1 MAKFYDVLTPEL
13 QAFIGRQRMFFVASA
28 PSNGDGR
35 VNLSPKGIDTLRIL
49 SEREIAYLDLTG
61 SGNETAAHL
70 RQNGRVT
77 FMWCSFDEK
86 PWIVRAY
93 CTGRSVQPRDPEWE
107 KYASLFNAHP
117 GARQIIVAAVQ
128 SAQSSCGFA
137 VPRYE
142 FIEQRPLLT
151 EWTIKKGDDGI
162 RRYWADKNQS
172 SIDGLPTGLLADDS

>member
-1 MAKFYDVLTPEL
+1 MAKFYESLTAEL
-13 QAFIGRQRMFFVASA
+13 QTFIARQRMFFVASA

-35 VNLSPKGIDTLRIL
+35 VNLSPKGMDTLRIL
-49 SEREIAYLDLTG
+49 GERELAYLDLTG

-70 RQNGRVT
+70 RQNGRMS

-93 CTGRSVQPRDPEWE
+93 CTARSVQPRDADWQR
-107 KYASLFNAHP
+107 YAGLFTPHL
-117 GARQIIVAAVQ
+117 GMRQVVVATVQ

-142 FIEQRPLLT
+142 FLEQRPLLT
-151 EWTIKKGDDGI
+151 EWSINKGEDGI
-162 RRYWADKNQS
+162 RRYWQDKNQT
-172 SIDGLPTGLLADDS
+172 SIDGLPTGLLVDE